1 MKAPSAKGLQGSISN
16 LKANKMSR
24 FLCIRAYLKNQKK
37 TIDGYAPI
45 YLNVTID
52 GLEKSFSLSQ
62 KVHPDA
68 WDQTR
73 QICIGKSSEAIL
85 INARIAQAKGDLARI
100 FSSIS
105 PQKSVRP
112 AELLG
117 QYFNEDPNRKEK
129 RIKKDPGFHQKVLDH
144 IDDWM
149 EIVARYRAASKRFGE
164 IGPHMD
170 ALSKGRK
177 VLAEQVEKYIGG
189 SQIWLDDLNI
199 DKTLLDTSH
208 YFLLKYLF
216 RVLKGTHSH

>member
-105 PQKSVRP
+105 
-112 AELLG
+112 
-117 QYFNEDPNRKEK
+117 RKEK